1 MALLE
6 ASGIGKNF
14 GETHV
19 LKDISLD
26 LEQGEALAIIGSSG
40 SGKTTLLR
48 CLNFLE
54 RPDTGIIKVNG
65 ETMWDAADPA
75 TQKESEI
82 RKKRLHFGLVFQ
94 NFNLFPQYTAL
105 QNVMLAGELLA
116 KERPE
121 YQANKKAIHA
131 ELEQQAR
138 ELLAQMGLSER
149 AGHYPHQLSGGQQ
162 QRVAL
167 ARAVVIEPSV
177 LLFDEP
183 LSNLDAKLRE
193 SMRDE
198 LRALQQRLG
207 ITSLYVTH
215 DQSEAMAISDK
226 VVIMKD
232 GVICQQGT
240 PQEIYEQP
248 ASRFVANFIG
258 KANFIDGTFKG
269 RDGEAALVEI
279 GGKTFS
285 IPAPGKMEGVEVGGA
300 CCLTVRPE
308 SFLLTKDA
316 GALPGTVS
324 RATYYGAKIEY
335 EVMLNEQPIIV
346 EVYNP
351 QLTERFS
358 VGDAVTMSLIEGCV
372 RVLK

>member
-54 RPDTGIIKVNG
+54 RPDTGVIKVNG

-162 QRVAL
+162 QRVAI
-167 ARAVVIEPSV
+167 ARAVVANPKLILADEPTGHLDSKNGQEVMELLSELNREGTTVIMVTHSQYDSTFAHRV
-177 LLFDEP
+177 LHLFDG
-183 LSNLDAKLRE
+183 
-193 SMRDE
+193 E
-198 LRALQQRLG
+198 L
-207 ITSLYVTH
+207 V
-215 DQSEAMAISDK
+215 
-226 VVIMKD
+226 KD
-232 GVICQQGT
+232 
-240 PQEIYEQP
+240 
-248 ASRFVANFIG
+248 
-258 KANFIDGTFKG
+258 
-269 RDGEAALVEI
+269 
-279 GGKTFS
+279 
-285 IPAPGKMEGVEVGGA
+285 
-300 CCLTVRPE
+300 LTNR
-308 SFLLTKDA
+308 
-316 GALPGTVS
+316 
-324 RATYYGAKIEY
+324 
-335 EVMLNEQPIIV
+335 M
-346 EVYNP
+346 
-351 QLTERFS
+351 
-358 VGDAVTMSLIEGCV
+358 
-372 RVLK
+372 

>member
-1 MALLE
+1 MEHLIE
-6 ASGIGKNF
+6 
-14 GETHV
+14 
-19 LKDISLD
+19 LKDVYKIYQMGEETVHALDGVSLTID
-26 LEQGEALAIIGSSG
+26 QGEFVAIVGSSG
-40 SGKTTLLR
+40 SGKSTAMNIIG
-48 CLNFLE
+48 CLDVPTSGTYHLG
-54 RPDTGIIKVNG
+54 GIDVS
-65 ETMWDAADPA
+65 TMDDDQQA
-75 TQKESEI
+75 EI
-82 RKKRLHFGLVFQ
+82 RNKMLGFIFQ
-94 NFNLFPQYTAL
+94 QYNLIPKL
-105 QNVMLAGELLA
+105 NVLENVELPLLYAGVDASER
-116 KERPE
+116 KERAMASL
-121 YQANKKAIHA
+121 Q
-131 ELEQQAR
+131 R
-138 ELLAQMGLSER
+138 VGLADKCRNLPS
-149 AGHYPHQLSGGQQ
+149 QLSGGQQ

>member
-149 AGHYPHQLSGGQQ
+149 ENHSPHQLSGGEQ
-162 QRVAL
+162 QRVAI
-167 ARAVVIEPSV
+167 ARALINRPEI
-177 LLFDEP
+177 LLADEP
-183 LSNLDAKLRE
+183 TGNLDPHNAMEIMGLLEKINRRGTTVIVVTHSHE
-193 SMRDE
+193 IVDMMKKRVITIDRGMVIRDE
-198 LRALQQRLG
+198 EESGYR
-207 ITSLYVTH
+207 
-215 DQSEAMAISDK
+215 
-226 VVIMKD
+226 
-232 GVICQQGT
+232 
-240 PQEIYEQP
+240 YE
-248 ASRFVANFIG
+248 
-258 KANFIDGTFKG
+258 D
-269 RDGEAALVEI
+269 
-279 GGKTFS
+279 
-285 IPAPGKMEGVEVGGA
+285 
-300 CCLTVRPE
+300 
-308 SFLLTKDA
+308 
-316 GALPGTVS
+316 
-324 RATYYGAKIEY
+324 
-335 EVMLNEQPIIV
+335 
-346 EVYNP
+346 
-351 QLTERFS
+351 
-358 VGDAVTMSLIEGCV
+358 
-372 RVLK
+372 

>member
-54 RPDTGIIKVNG
+54 RPDTGVIKVNG

-162 QRVAL
+162 QRVAI
-167 ARAVVIEPSV
+167 ARALVSKPAIV
-177 LLFDEP
+177 LADEP
-183 LSNLDAKLRE
+183 TGNLDSKTSA
-193 SMRDE
+193 DV
-198 LRALQQRLG
+198 LG
-207 ITSLYVTH
+207 LLKTTSQKFHQTLVMITH
-215 DQSEAMAISDK
+215 NSEIAQLADRI
-226 VVIMKD
+226 IRIED
-232 GVICQQGT
+232 GKIVQVKG
-240 PQEIYEQP
+240 
-248 ASRFVANFIG
+248 
-258 KANFIDGTFKG
+258 G
-269 RDGEAALVEI
+269 RD
-279 GGKTFS
+279 
-285 IPAPGKMEGVEVGGA
+285 
-300 CCLTVRPE
+300 
-308 SFLLTKDA
+308 
-316 GALPGTVS
+316 
-324 RATYYGAKIEY
+324 Y
-335 EVMLNEQPIIV
+335 E
-346 EVYNP
+346 
-351 QLTERFS
+351 
-358 VGDAVTMSLIEGCV
+358 
-372 RVLK
+372 